1 MQTDSSL
8 ESALVDC
15 RCDGGKAAGQN
26 AGEFLGMAVC
36 TSRGGAS
43 DMASALWCAIDQS
56 AVRPMPVQVVV
67 YEYSGQHCPVGW
79 NRYQGTVAPL
89 LQHVECS
96 LSEIERSLLQ
106 RFMSSWWL
114 VVKQLCC
121 PHSWFEHPDLYTVD
135 LQHTCCDCVLAGT
148 TLPWNEA
155 PWILH
160 HPQLGFMCRTL
171 LLLPNQCTS
180 GLMVPQCQGSSH
192 HALSFAAGLPTFAS
206 NDYKSK

>member
-1 MQTDSSL
+1 MVVVFEFARPSRKRISGGSTKAIGKSKHKHYANATSSAIACDVVMQTDSSL

-106 RFMSSWWL
+106 RFMSS
-114 VVKQLCC
+114 
-121 PHSWFEHPDLYTVD
+121 
-135 LQHTCCDCVLAGT
+135 
-148 TLPWNEA
+148 
-155 PWILH
+155 
-160 HPQLGFMCRTL
+160 
-171 LLLPNQCTS
+171 
-180 GLMVPQCQGSSH
+180 
-192 HALSFAAGLPTFAS
+192 
-206 NDYKSK
+206 